1 MPIINSDTDPLDY
14 SIKAPTLPGAE
25 TSDVDRQGGR
35 RRRSKG
41 YRKNTWLSH
50 VKATMKVNRGKS
62 FKQVLKLAKKTYKKS
77 QSQSSSQSQSAGR
90 RRYRKKRG
98 GSSMKQSIDDLL
110 QKQQGG
116 SGMAG
121 KAPFGETATAV

>member
-1 MPIINSDTDPLDY
+1 MSEFNTTGPVT
-14 SIKAPTLPGAE
+14 APAKTEEGSKI
-25 TSDVDRQGGR
+25 SDVDRQGGR
-35 RRRSKG
+35 RRRSNG
-41 YRKNTWLSH
+41 SRKNSWLSH

-90 RRYRKKRG
+90 RRRRGKRG
-98 GSSMKQSIDDLL
+98 GSSMKQSIDDLF

-116 SGMAG
+116 SGMPG
-121 KAPFGETATAV
+121 KAPFGETATPV